1 MMRWEDLQY
10 REKLAAIGVGLALGL
25 LLLYLLLQPLLGQH
39 ARLRSE
45 VEARRVDLAWMRNAA
60 AELDRSGALA
70 RNRQGG
76 SPLELIDRAAREN
89 QLSGQLK
96 RMEPGTGDEIKVWLE
111 SAAYV
116 DLIRWLRQL
125 TGDGQIAIANLTA
138 EKGSA
143 PGRVDARLTFTST
156 GSTP

>member
-1 MMRWEDLQY
+1 
-10 REKLAAIGVGLALGL
+10 
-25 LLLYLLLQPLLGQH
+25 
-39 ARLRSE
+39 
-45 VEARRVDLAWMRNAA
+45 
-60 AELDRSGALA
+60 
-70 RNRQGG
+70 
-76 SPLELIDRAAREN
+76 LELIDRAAREN